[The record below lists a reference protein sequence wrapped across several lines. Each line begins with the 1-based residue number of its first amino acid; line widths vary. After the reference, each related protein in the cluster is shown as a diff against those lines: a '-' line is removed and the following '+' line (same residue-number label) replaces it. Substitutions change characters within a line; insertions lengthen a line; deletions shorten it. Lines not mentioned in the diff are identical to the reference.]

1 MKVGLIGLPTV
12 GKTTFFNLLT
22 NQKLETNAFQSG
34 KIEANIGLARVPD
47 QRVDFL
53 TDHHRPKKTTYTQIE
68 VIDVPGLIS
77 GSKEAIGSGNQ
88 FLNNV
93 RQVDCLVHI
102 VRAFEDDQIMHVEGS
117 IDVIRDIEN
126 IKTEL
131 LLADL
136 QMVESRIDRI
146 ETGKKVTKDQV
157 AEKEVLNI
165 LLSHLEN
172 EGTFANIDLTDDQRQ
187 TVEHLDFLTDK
198 PVVIVVNVDDGQLV
212 SGFDAQ
218 DEIMAHCQNNGYP
231 IFAISAKAEMEIS
244 ELDPEDRALFLE
256 ELNIERSGVDVL
268 AETVYQHLGLV
279 SFLTA
284 GEDEVRAWTIKAG
297 INARAAAGKI
307 HSDIERGFIRA
318 EVISFDDFKEA
329 GNIAKARE
337 LGKLRLEGKE
347 YIMKDGDIV
356 NFRFNV

>member
-22 NQKLETNAFQSG
+22 NQKLETSSFQSG
-34 KIEANIGLARVPD
+34 KVEAHVGLARVPD
-47 QRVDFL
+47 DRVDFL
-53 TDHHRPKKTTYTQIE
+53 SDYHRPKKTTYAQIE
-68 VIDVPGLIS
+68 VIDVPGLVS
-77 GSKEAIGSGNQ
+77 GSGEGMGSGNQ

-102 VRAFEDDQIMHVEGS
+102 VRAFEDDHIVHVEGK

-136 QMVESRIDRI
+136 QLVESRIQRI
-146 ETGKKVTKDQV
+146 EAGKKVTKEQV
-157 AEKEVLNI
+157 AEKDVLNV
-165 LLSHLEN
+165 LLGHFEN
-172 EGTFANIDLTDDQRQ
+172 EGTFENIELSSDEKQAI
-187 TVEHLDFLTDK
+187 EHLDFLTDK
-198 PVVIVVNVDDGQLV
+198 PVVIVVNVDDAQLIA
-212 SGFDAQ
+212 GFERQ
-218 DEIMAHCQNNGYP
+218 DEIMAHCRDSGYP
-231 IFAISAKAEMEIS
+231 AFAISAKAEMEIS
-244 ELDPEDRALFLE
+244 ELDPEDRAVFME
-256 ELNIERSGVDVL
+256 ELHIEKPGVDVL
-268 AETVYQHLGLV
+268 AETVYRRLGLL

-284 GEDEVRAWTIKAG
+284 GDDEVRAWTIKG
-297 INARAAAGKI
+297 GTNARTAAGKI

-318 EVISFDDFKEA
+318 EVISFADFKEA
-329 GNIAKARE
+329 GNMAKARE

-347 YIMKDGDIV
+347 YIMQDGDIV

>member
-1 MKVGLIGLPTV
+1 MKVGLIGLPIV

-22 NQKLETNAFQSG
+22 NQKLETSAFQSG
-34 KIEANIGLARVPD
+34 KVEAHIGLARVPD

-53 TDHHRPKKTTYTQIE
+53 SDYHRPKKTTYTQIE
-68 VIDVPGLIS
+68 VIDVPGLVT
-77 GSKEAIGSGNQ
+77 GSSEGMGSGNQ

-102 VRAFEDDQIMHVEGS
+102 VRAFEDDQIVHVDGS

-136 QMVESRIDRI
+136 QLVEGRIQRI
-146 ETGKKVTKDQV
+146 EVGKKVTKEQL

-172 EGTFANIDLTDDQRQ
+172 EEMFANIDLSADQRQ
-187 TVEHLDFLTDK
+187 AIEHLDFLTDK
-198 PVVIVVNVDDGQLV
+198 PVIIVVNVDDTQLI
-212 SGFDAQ
+212 SGFDRRE
-218 DEIMAHCQNNGYP
+218 EIMAHCKDMGYP
-231 IFAISAKAEMEIS
+231 VFAISAKAEMEIS
-244 ELDPEDRALFLE
+244 ELDPEDRAMFME
-256 ELNIERSGVDVL
+256 ELHIERSGVDVL
-268 AETVYQHLGLV
+268 AETVYQRLGLL

-297 INARAAAGKI
+297 TNARTAAGKI
-307 HSDIERGFIRA
+307 HSDIERGFIRV
-318 EVISFDDFKEA
+318 EVISFVDFKEA
-329 GNIAKARE
+329 GSMAKARE
-337 LGKLRLEGKE
+337 QGTLRLEGKE